1 MALAKHSPYMKE
13 RMRLLTEKVSLETNS
28 SCTVTRPFLKMSG
41 IPSGGDERPRLAAA
55 SLPDELQRLWDTMLR
70 LDPDWDMF
78 EWLTERAKEE
88 LKIIDANLVR
98 EKMRLEQRIA
108 RLEALANRIGRD
120 VELDEGG
127 TRQCNLFD
135 VFGPARESVEP
146 THLDEDA
153 WDPHPASAHLQY
165 LPDDIG
171 DDPLLAVCAQAI
183 LLHFEMKAEEDEL
196 PETLEGLGLALV
208 PRGIESDELVEG
220 LEWLLDQGSL
230 IEIDENVFTLA

>member
-1 MALAKHSPYMKE
+1 
-13 RMRLLTEKVSLETNS
+13 
-28 SCTVTRPFLKMSG
+28 MSG
-41 IPSGGDERPRLAAA
+41 KPSDGDERPRLDAA

-78 EWLTERAKEE
+78 EWLKERATEE

-120 VELDEGG
+120 IELDEGG

-135 VFGPARESVEP
+135 AFGPIHQAEEDVHS
-146 THLDEDA
+146 DEGA
-153 WDPHPASAHLQY
+153 WEPHPASAHLQY

-183 LLHFEMKAEEDEL
+183 LLHFEMKAENEDL

-208 PRGIESDELVEG
+208 PRGIETDELVEG
-220 LEWLLDQGSL
+220 LEWLLAQGSV

>member
-1 MALAKHSPYMKE
+1 
-13 RMRLLTEKVSLETNS
+13 
-28 SCTVTRPFLKMSG
+28 
-41 IPSGGDERPRLAAA
+41 
-55 SLPDELQRLWDTMLR
+55 
-70 LDPDWDMF
+70 
-78 EWLTERAKEE
+78 
-88 LKIIDANLVR
+88 
-98 EKMRLEQRIA
+98 
-108 RLEALANRIGRD
+108 
-120 VELDEGG
+120 
-127 TRQCNLFD
+127 LFD

-183 LLHFEMKAEEDEL
+183 LLHFEMKAEDDEL

>member
-13 RMRLLTEKVSLETNS
+13 RMRLLTEKVSPETNS

-41 IPSGGDERPRLAAA
+41 IPPGGDERPRLDAA

-127 TRQCNLFD
+127 LDSAICLMCLDLHENPSNPLTSTKMLGTLILHRHICNICPMTSGTILF
-135 VFGPARESVEP
+135 
-146 THLDEDA
+146 
-153 WDPHPASAHLQY
+153 
-165 LPDDIG
+165 
-171 DDPLLAVCAQAI
+171 
-183 LLHFEMKAEEDEL
+183 
-196 PETLEGLGLALV
+196 
-208 PRGIESDELVEG
+208 
-220 LEWLLDQGSL
+220 SL
-230 IEIDENVFTLA
+230 FAPKPFCFTLK

>member
-1 MALAKHSPYMKE
+1 M
-13 RMRLLTEKVSLETNS
+13 T
-28 SCTVTRPFLKMSG
+28 PFPKMSG
-41 IPSGGDERPRLAAA
+41 KSSDGDERPRLDAA

-78 EWLTERAKEE
+78 EWLTERANEE
-88 LKIIDANLVR
+88 MKIIDANLVR

-120 VELDEGG
+120 IELDEAG

-135 VFGPARESVEP
+135 AFGPTRQS
-146 THLDEDA
+146 EDIDSIEEDDT
-153 WDPHPASAHLQY
+153 WELHPASAHLQY

-183 LLHFEMKAEEDEL
+183 LLHFEMKCETGDL

-208 PRGIESDELVEG
+208 PRGIETDELVEG
-220 LEWLLDQGSL
+220 LEWLLEQGSI

>member
-1 MALAKHSPYMKE
+1 M
-13 RMRLLTEKVSLETNS
+13 
-28 SCTVTRPFLKMSG
+28 
-41 IPSGGDERPRLAAA
+41 
-55 SLPDELQRLWDTMLR
+55 
-70 LDPDWDMF
+70 
-78 EWLTERAKEE
+78 
-88 LKIIDANLVR
+88 
-98 EKMRLEQRIA
+98 
-108 RLEALANRIGRD
+108 
-120 VELDEGG
+120 
-127 TRQCNLFD
+127 
-135 VFGPARESVEP
+135 FGPARESVEP